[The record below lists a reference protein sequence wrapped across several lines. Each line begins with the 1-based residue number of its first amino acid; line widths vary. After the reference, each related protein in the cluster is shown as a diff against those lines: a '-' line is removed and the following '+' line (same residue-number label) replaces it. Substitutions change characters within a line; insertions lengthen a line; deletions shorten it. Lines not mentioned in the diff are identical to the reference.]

1 MSEIAKTDQLIQSQT
16 QPPLRWYF
24 DPEVLEAEQRVLFDH
39 GPGYVGHELL
49 VPEPGDY
56 HVLDWMDSAKILVRN
71 QQGVELLS
79 NICRHRQATM
89 LEGRG
94 SAKNIVCP
102 LHRWTY
108 QLDGKL
114 LGAPHF
120 PHNPCLHLDKTPLQ
134 RWHGLLFAGQRDIA
148 RDLAGIPALKE
159 LDFSG
164 YMLDRVEVDEY
175 AFNWKTFI
183 EVYQEDYHVGPFHP
197 GLGKFVNCDDLSW
210 AFGDWTSVQTVGLNN
225 GLHRA
230 GSAIYDKWQE
240 QVLRY
245 HGGTLPKYGAIWLT
259 YYPNIMVEWYPGTLV
274 VSTVIPR
281 GTGACTNIVEFY
293 YLEDIVL
300 FERDFVEAEK
310 AAYRETAKE
319 DDIIC
324 LKMQQGRKSLYQR
337 DIEEA
342 GPYQSPTEDGLLHFH
357 EFLRRNLDPHLNPA
371 QLTPRLRSPPT
382 PQPPYQGESQ
392 GRSRIVRAP

>member
-1 MSEIAKTDQLIQSQT
+1 MSEIASAAQLTPIQT
-16 QPPLRWYF
+16 QPPISWYF
-24 DPEVLEAEQRVLFDH
+24 DPKVLEAEQRVLFEQ

-49 VPEPGDY
+49 VPNVGDF
-56 HVLDWMDSAKILVRN
+56 HVLGWMDNAKMLVRN
-71 QQGVELLS
+71 ERGVELLS

-108 QLDGKL
+108 QLDGKQ

-120 PHNPCLHLDKTPLQ
+120 PHNPCLHLNKTPLQ
-134 RWHGLLFAGQRDIA
+134 HWNGLLFAGRRDIA
-148 RDLAGIPALKE
+148 KDLARMPVFKE

-164 YMLDRVEVDEY
+164 YLLDRVEVDEY

-197 GLGKFVNCDDLSW
+197 GLGKFVDCDALSW
-210 AFGDWTSVQTVGLNN
+210 DFGDWYSVQTVGVNN
-225 GLHRA
+225 GLRRS
-230 GSAIYDKWQE
+230 GSEIYNRWQE

-245 HGGTLPKYGAIWLT
+245 HNGTLPKYGAIWLT

-281 GTGACTNIVEFY
+281 GTHACTNVVEFY

-300 FERDFVEAEK
+300 FEREFVEAEK
-310 AAYRETAKE
+310 AAYHETARE

-324 LKMQQGRKSLYQR
+324 LKMQQGRQSLYQR
-337 DIEEA
+337 GIEEV

-357 EFLRRNLDPHLNPA
+357 AFLRRQLDPHL
-371 QLTPRLRSPPT
+371 R
-382 PQPPYQGESQ
+382 
-392 GRSRIVRAP
+392 